1 MYLHYAL
8 DLWFEKVVKPQC
20 RGRAFICRFA
30 DDFVCAFQYRDDAN
44 KFYRNVPKRLGKF
57 DLQVA
62 PEKTQILR
70 FSRFH
75 PTMRWRFTFLGFEF
89 YWEPDRKGVFRV
101 KRRISRKKLRG
112 IVSNITEWIR
122 KNRHLP
128 ERKFFQVINAKLRGH
143 YNYYGVHGN
152 SQSIWTYYHQVIG
165 TSFKWLN
172 RRSQR
177 KSYTWERFKRNLKEY
192 YRIWKPRITEK
203 KRQQHVDY
211 QLYF

>member
-1 MYLHYAL
+1 LANMYLHYAL

-20 RGRAFICRFA
+20 RGRALIYRFA

-44 KFYRNVPKRLGKF
+44 KFYRALPKRLEKF

-75 PTMRWRFTFLGFEF
+75 PTMRRRFTFPGFEF
-89 YWEPDRKGVFRV
+89 YWEPDRKEISRV
-101 KRRISRKKLRG
+101 KRRTSRKKLRG

-128 ERKFFQVINAKLRGH
+128 ERKFFQVINTKLRGH

-152 SQSIWTYYHQVIG
+152 SQRNTIG
-165 TSFKWLN
+165 FGSHESPKKSVN
-172 RRSQR
+172 RMLIIKFVFNGS
-177 KSYTWERFKRNLKEY
+177 EY
-192 YRIWKPRITEK
+192 NRGAP
-203 KRQQHVDY
+203 
-211 QLYF
+211 